1 MNTPAQFALVDVN
14 NFYVSCERV
23 FQPRLHNVPMVVLSN
38 NDGCAVARSN
48 EVKAL
53 GVKMGAPWFSLK
65 DLALLHGIEALSSNY
80 TLYADMSQRV
90 VDILRDYTPDL
101 EVYSIDES
109 FLRVEQ
115 VLPLHGGGVALG
127 RQMRQRIRQWTGL
140 PVCVG
145 IGPTK
150 TLAKFANHLAKKQ
163 TVFDGVC
170 DLNALSRPERQDWM
184 AQTEVREVWGV
195 GHRTARRLGEM
206 DIHTVLDLR
215 NTPPARL
222 RERFGVVMERI
233 VCELRGVSCLGLE
246 DITPPKQQIMASRSF
261 GRPVHS
267 VVELR
272 EALSAHVARAGEK
285 LRAQQSLAGAVHV
298 FIRTN
303 PFKPDEPQY
312 NASLLVPLPEP
323 SDDSRLFSDAV
334 WVALRKIFRAGFA
347 YKKAGVMLTALSEAR
362 RQQHGLFTDTTTQ
375 TRDAELMKTLDRLNL
390 HFGRD
395 TIHLAATGTSRDWRM
410 RSANRSPRF
419 TTRWDELPSAQ

>member
-1 MNTPAQFALVDVN
+1 M
-14 NFYVSCERV
+14 
-23 FQPRLHNVPMVVLSN
+23 
-38 NDGCAVARSN
+38 
-48 EVKAL
+48 
-53 GVKMGAPWFSLK
+53 
-65 DLALLHGIEALSSNY
+65 
-80 TLYADMSQRV
+80 
-90 VDILRDYTPDL
+90 
-101 EVYSIDES
+101 
-109 FLRVEQ
+109 
-115 VLPLHGGGVALG
+115 ALG

-150 TLAKFANHLAKKQ
+150 TLAKLANHLAKKQ
-163 TVFDGVC
+163 AVFEGVC

-195 GHRTARRLGEM
+195 GHRTARRLADM

-215 NTPPARL
+215 NTPPARV
-222 RERFGVVMERI
+222 RQRFGVVMERI

-267 VVELR
+267 MVELR
-272 EALSAHVARAGEK
+272 EALSTHVARAGEK
-285 LRAQQSLAGAVHV
+285 LRAQQSLAGAVQV

-312 NASLLVPLPEP
+312 NASLVLPLPEP
-323 SDDSRLFSDAV
+323 SDDSRLLSDAV

-347 YKKAGVMLTALSEAR
+347 YKKAGVMLTALSETR
-362 RQQHGLFTDTTTQ
+362 RQQHGLFEHPVTRAKDTALMQ
-375 TRDAELMKTLDRLNL
+375 TMDRLNL
-390 HFGRD
+390 HFGRG
-395 TIHLAATGTSRDWRM
+395 TVHLAATGLTRDWRM

-419 TTRWDELPSAQ
+419 TTCWDELPSAQ

>member
-1 MNTPAQFALVDVN
+1 MGAVAQFALVDVN

-23 FQPRLHNVPMVVLSN
+23 FQPRLHNIPMVVLSN

-65 DLALLHGIEALSSNY
+65 DLALLHGIEAFSSNY

-90 VDILRDYTPDL
+90 VDILRDYAPDL
-101 EVYSIDES
+101 EVYS
-109 FLRVEQ
+109 
-115 VLPLHGGGVALG
+115 
-127 RQMRQRIRQWTGL
+127 M
-140 PVCVG
+140 G

-163 TVFDGVC
+163 AVFEGVC

-195 GHRTARRLGEM
+195 GSRTARRLAEM

-215 NTPPARL
+215 NTPPARV

-233 VCELRGVSCLGLE
+233 VCELRGISCLGLE

-267 VVELR
+267 MVELR

-323 SDDSRLFSDAV
+323 SDDSRLLSDAV

-362 RQQHGLFTDTTTQ
+362 RQQHGLFEDTVTR
-375 TRDAELMKTLDRLNL
+375 TRDAALMKTLDHLNL

-419 TTRWDELPSAQ
+419 TTCWDELPSAH